1 MALNDEVI
9 RLLLGHALGVVTRH
23 HGLWQTLGIFCISKA
38 QVIDRVGTLGFK
50 HPAIGSIAIGAN
62 ALTTCIQIENFS
74 GKSVESIRQDFFAK
88 QVPHNLTALL
98 AAGAQVDTRFQ
109 ARKQQYK
116 NHNAQALSSMKNQ
129 IIHLLRG
136 VNIQPLAQALLER
149 CAQNIEASRPSR
161 RFMRNVSNLHQN
173 LFFTAYKACR

>member
-62 ALTTCIQIENFS
+62 ALTTCIRHTGEGVF
-74 GKSVESIRQDFFAK
+74 VERVF
-88 QVPHNLTALL
+88 VMEMTA
-98 AAGAQVDTRFQ
+98 APIG
-109 ARKQQYK
+109 
-116 NHNAQALSSMKNQ
+116 SMG
-129 IIHLLRG
+129 R
-136 VNIQPLAQALLER
+136 
-149 CAQNIEASRPSR
+149 
-161 RFMRNVSNLHQN
+161 
-173 LFFTAYKACR
+173 